1 MKKLWTNTVP
11 GKDRNADII
20 FHFHQELPKLLRGYH
35 QCTRDEACLLG
46 ALIYRVKF
54 GESKQELSA
63 LPHMLR
69 ELVPID
75 VVKQMST
82 QDWKR
87 EIVRAYNQDSG
98 MSPEEAKIAFLK
110 VIYRWPTFG
119 SAFFEVKQTTDPN
132 YPELLL
138 IAINKQGVSLIHPQ
152 SKVRLDL
159 LVILISGNDITTI
172 INSKNYGFNRF
183 LLGSPQHSHYRLKLF
198 YISGRPGHSSL
209 HQDIQLVQWQH
220 LLPHDHRQPGQGLQ
234 APL

>member
-1 MKKLWTNTVP
+1 MSCSGTSPQFTYQVFFMKKLWTNTVP

-35 QCTRDEACLLG
+35 QCTKEEAALLG

-75 VVKQMST
+75 ILKGMST

-87 EIVRAYNQDSG
+87 EIVKAYNQDSG

-119 SAFFEVKQTTDPN
+119 SAFFEVKQTTETK

-152 SKVRLDL
+152 SKVGIL
-159 LVILISGNDITTI
+159 LFSCPSGCLSLFLCLYVCQSFSLCLPNL
-172 INSKNYGFNRF
+172 SLSMSRSCPASAYLSQF
-183 LLGSPQHSHYRLKLF
+183 LLFYLSILYSPL
-198 YISGRPGHSSL
+198 SL
-209 HQDIQLVQWQH
+209 CLIV
-220 LLPHDHRQPGQGLQ
+220 
-234 APL
+234 

>member
-1 MKKLWTNTVP
+1 MSCSGTSPQFTYQVFFMKKLWTNTVP

-35 QCTRDEACLLG
+35 QCTKEEAALLG

-75 VVKQMST
+75 ILKGMST

-87 EIVRAYNQDSG
+87 EIVKAYNQDSG

-119 SAFFEVKQTTDPN
+119 SAFFEVKQTTETK

-152 SKVRLDL
+152 SKVGSF
-159 LVILISGNDITTI
+159 V
-172 INSKNYGFNRF
+172 F
-183 LLGSPQHSHYRLKLF
+183 LSCCM
-198 YISGRPGHSSL
+198 
-209 HQDIQLVQWQH
+209 
-220 LLPHDHRQPGQGLQ
+220 
-234 APL
+234 

>member
-152 SKVRLDL
+152 SKVRPGARPT
-159 LVILISGNDITTI
+159 SN
-172 INSKNYGFNRF
+172 FN
-183 LLGSPQHSHYRLKLF
+183 
-198 YISGRPGHSSL
+198 
-209 HQDIQLVQWQH
+209 
-220 LLPHDHRQPGQGLQ
+220 
-234 APL
+234 

>member
-35 QCTRDEACLLG
+35 QCTREEAALLG

-54 GESKQELSA
+54 GESKQELAA
-63 LPHMLR
+63 LSQMLR
-69 ELVPID
+69 ELVPCDI
-75 VVKQMST
+75 VKTQSS

-87 EIVRAYNQDSG
+87 EIVKAYNQDSG

-110 VIYRWPTFG
+110 VLDRWPTFG

-152 SKVRLDL
+152 TKVTF
-159 LVILISGNDITTI
+159 IALIC
-172 INSKNYGFNRF
+172 
-183 LLGSPQHSHYRLKLF
+183 SPQKLT
-198 YISGRPGHSSL
+198 
-209 HQDIQLVQWQH
+209 
-220 LLPHDHRQPGQGLQ
+220 
-234 APL
+234 